1 VLVIVKKQEALAN
14 IVFVNPRT
22 NKRLR
27 DEPYVYIK
35 NYKINRKEISKQL
48 IP

>member
-1 VLVIVKKQEALAN
+1 LKSVGYSEDKQEALAN
-14 IVFVNPRT
+14 IVFVNPGT

-35 NYKINRKEISKQL
+35 
-48 IP
+48 